1 MDNERRK
8 EVAKWGRDLIIS
20 VILVPAILAWFQMNP
35 LIIAACALASLL
47 ILAAWENQFRFFA
60 VITAVAVAAASIGWD
75 YWYYSQIVHSAP
87 RPAQVE
93 ASQLS
98 AAPLDS
104 ASRIASDRMASR
116 ATKII
121 FACNIPPDPSVT
133 EAERATQRKQFEK
146 DAKAWGD
153 TIGFSIQLSDIDGG
167 YRLTIKAETLEA
179 QSRLITAGG
188 SPALSATSYMDFR
201 RVGQQI
207 VVAVYSD
214 LPKGFEFF
222 SLFPL
227 DPADSKVTAAANNIS
242 KVLGVRAGTCR
253 VI

>member
-1 MDNERRK
+1 MDDKRRK

-20 VILVPAILAWFQMNP
+20 VILVPAILASFQMNP

-75 YWYYSQIVHSAP
+75 YWYYSQIVLSAP

-93 ASQLS
+93 ALQPS
-98 AAPLDS
+98 AAPPNSVARLT
-104 ASRIASDRMASR
+104 SDQMASR
-116 ATKII
+116 ATKLI
-121 FACNIPPDPSVT
+121 FACNVPLDPSIT
-133 EAERATQRKQFEK
+133 DAKRAKQREQFEK

-153 TIGFSIQLSDIDGG
+153 TIGFSILLSDIDGG

-179 QSRLITAGG
+179 QGRLITAGG
-188 SPALSATSYMDFR
+188 SPALSAVSYMDFR
-201 RVGQQI
+201 RIGEQV

-227 DPADSKVTAAANNIS
+227 DPADSKITTVANNIS
-242 KVLGVRAGTCR
+242 KLLAAPAGTCR